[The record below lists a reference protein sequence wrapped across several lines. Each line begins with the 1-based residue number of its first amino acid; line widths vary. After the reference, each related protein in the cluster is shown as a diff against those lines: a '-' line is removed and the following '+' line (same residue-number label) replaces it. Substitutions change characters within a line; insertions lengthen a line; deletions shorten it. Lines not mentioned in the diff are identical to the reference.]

1 MRLSCFFLCVM
12 FVQSLLSGDV
22 INSRMKID
30 HPEIPKLSLKEENHY
45 KKLVRFY
52 VPQLWSNDYSNA
64 EIKIY
69 HYDIMGRNHQDYI
82 QAMIKGKKE
91 KCKLTFDKK
100 KADAVISA
108 SNTQY
113 EKCTNDN
120 YETPIHV
127 TIDES
132 RKRATEISEIFGISN
147 LWNQAHFDVRSSHFL
162 YGVWRYHLTARIN
175 GYPSLFG
182 VSVSI
187 ADTQETNINRWSTTI
202 HDIPV
207 NLGTN
212 LVLSSSDG
220 FLKAREFL
228 IKYYPDNAAAEA
240 ATFITNKVEYI
251 TPNYHYI
258 RDDGLD
264 EFYDG
269 GHTNRPVLT
278 WVNYFKNNT
287 ESKYDR
293 HFPIIIYVDAETG
306 EMLGGT

>member
-1 MRLSCFFLCVM
+1 MRLSCLFLCVM
-12 FVQSLLSGDV
+12 FVQSVLSGDV
-22 INSRMKID
+22 FNSRMKED
-30 HPEIPKLSLKEENHY
+30 HPEIPKLSLKEENRY
-45 KKLVRFY
+45 KELVRFY

-69 HYDIMGRNHQDYI
+69 HYDIMGRNHQDFI

-113 EKCTNDN
+113 EKCSNDN
-120 YETPIHV
+120 YETPIHI
-127 TIDES
+127 TMSEA

-175 GYPSLFG
+175 GYPSLYG

-187 ADTQETNINRWSTTI
+187 ADTQETNIYRWSTTM
-202 HDIPV
+202 HDIPS

-212 LVLSSSDG
+212 VVLNSVDG
-220 FLKAREFL
+220 RAKGQEFFN
-228 IKYYPDNAAAEA
+228 KYYSDSETVKE
-240 ATFITNKVEYI
+240 ATFITNYVEYI
-251 TPNYHYI
+251 TPNYYYM
-258 RDDGLD
+258 RENALE
-264 EFYDG
+264 EFHAG
-269 GHTNRPVLT
+269 GCTNNPVLT
-278 WVNYFKNNT
+278 WVNYFKSNT
-287 ESKYDR
+287 GSKYDR

-306 EMLGGT
+306 AMLGGM